1 MNGFVDRDTD
11 ITALKEQ
18 YDTDEPSLI
27 TVWGRRRV
35 GKTELVE
42 HSIRDRDDVVYYQA
56 TETTKQV
63 QLDDFVAEAARTVPG
78 V

>member
-1 MNGFVDRDTD
+1 MDEFVDRDAD
-11 ITALKEQ
+11 IAALQER
-18 YDTDEPSLI
+18 YDTDDPSLI

-42 HSIRDRDDVVYYQA
+42 HSIRDREDVVYYQA

-63 QLDDFVAEAARTVPG
+63 
-78 V
+78 